1 MHGIILR
8 NAMTLQLSVR
18 LFRWSVP
25 VKNAQTSP
33 LTDCICRYFLALLA
47 VIFHP
52 SFLIFFFVSGRDIP
66 WTTSPT
72 SLCHQIYQKH
82 FQYNNYNNRNHVH
95 SPNIYS
101 YFQRASPQGLAKN
114 SEGTMI
120 TKGNFVTSCKGT
132 FRYHFVCVFFAQRS
146 CKNYIA
152 LVHHTGW
159 RNLYLKR
166 QI

>member
-52 SFLIFFFVSGRDIP
+52 SFLILFFFVSGRDIP

-95 SPNIYS
+95 SPHIYS
-101 YFQRASPQGLAKN
+101 YFQRASPQGLAKH

-120 TKGNFVTSCKGT
+120 SYVMQ
-132 FRYHFVCVFFAQRS
+132 RYFSIPFCLCILCTAFLQKLYCACVSHGLA
-146 CKNYIA
+146 
-152 LVHHTGW
+152 
-159 RNLYLKR
+159 
-166 QI
+166 